1 MNNMCID
8 LSINYCATKVVGS
21 GNVVVNGVTLSF
33 GVLHRVRGSALLSEV
48 NNRIGFLILDELN
61 KDVRPAYAGSKASV
75 ERLRRGISHARLL
88 VHESL
93 IETERGSRN

>member
-1 MNNMCID
+1 MCID

-61 KDVRPAYAGSKASV
+61 K
-75 ERLRRGISHARLL
+75 EIILL
-88 VHESL
+88 CNINILEL
-93 IETERGSRN
+93 DFLSRNLLPRLDTNLI